1 MAPASLFF
9 AWLLVTLWTVTWAE
23 YLEPE
28 EDGELAPAMN
38 STHGFILNLRFY
50 VLMLSMARIEII
62 ISYLSFPGGV
72 GI

>member
-1 MAPASLFF
+1 MAPASLVF
-9 AWLLVTLWTVTWAE
+9 AWLLVTLWMVTWAE

-50 VLMLSMARIEII
+50 VLRRSMARRGIF
-62 ISYLSFPGGV
+62 ISSVSFPGGV